1 MGLHHDT
8 SQEGPKLVKAAPR
21 DLRFV
26 AVSCLA
32 VALMLGF
39 FLAWQTTTGAKVP
52 GCGVDGGCA
61 SVLSSKWA
69 SVLGIPVG
77 WLGAALYGA
86 VLLGALTSKA
96 KGSWWS
102 VCALCIVVGAL
113 WFAWV
118 QFGILH
124 AFCPWCAATHGFA
137 LLGVVLLWMADR
149 EWRRLRVFEVI
160 ASFAAISLMAAA
172 QVIAPT
178 PERIVEARASD
189 GVVLQ
194 NGQLSF
200 LNGGVTFTTT
210 EMPGVKV
217 QQAPKFAV
225 VLSDYTCA
233 HCREMHKS
241 LHDEAAQLEGKL
253 GIVFMPAF
261 RTDAAKELHRAML
274 TIWRSDGAY
283 FEDLVK
289 RISAGEL
296 PADAAQVVEQA
307 QGHFQGRFFELAW
320 EHAAWVARTLNQG
333 EAMVHANDAI
343 TKVSSFPQVMIGDEV
358 IAGDARV
365 ETLLAK
371 AQRQTAAG
379 QSVASTP
386 ANGAVKGP
394 ILDFPESRFTLPGA
408 TQGEV
413 VSGRLV
419 FHNSGDS
426 PLSILQVIPTCGCLS
441 VNDAMQTV
449 APGADGSF
457 EVRLDSTRL
466 SGQITQSLQITSN
479 AVNAAAGLSEVEVR
493 AFVWTPVQ
501 LSAAQVDFGALP
513 SGSHPE
519 SKRIEITVTDKDPL
533 EIGTPHCNTDYFK
546 VSLDTLEAGRRYA
559 MTVSIPELKKGEVLD
574 TITLPLNHPKK
585 KEITLPVSVR
595 TLSDSS
601 ALVPAS
607 TPHQAGTTLTSTSSD
622 SARATS
628 F

>member
-1 MGLHHDT
+1 MGLHRDT
-8 SQEGPKLVKAAPR
+8 SQEGPKLVKPALG
-21 DLRFV
+21 DLRLV
-26 AVSCLA
+26 AVMCLA
-32 VALMLGF
+32 VASMLGL
-39 FLAWQTTTGAKVP
+39 FLAWQTTTGARVP
-52 GCGVDGGCA
+52 GCGVGGGCA

-77 WLGAALYGA
+77 WLGVVVYGA
-86 VLLGALTSKA
+86 VLFGALTSNT
-96 KGSWWS
+96 KGSWWN
-102 VCALCIVVGAL
+102 VCVLCMVVGAL

-149 EWRRLRVFEVI
+149 VWRRLRVLEVI
-160 ASFAAISLMAAA
+160 ASFAVIGLMAAA

-178 PERIVEARASD
+178 PERVVESKGAGGA
-189 GVVLQ
+189 VLK

-200 LNGGVTFTTT
+200 LKGEVTFTTT
-210 EMPGVKV
+210 EMPGMKV

-233 HCREMHKS
+233 HCRELHKS
-241 LHDEAAQLEGKL
+241 LHDEGAQLEGKL

-261 RTDAAKELHRAML
+261 RADAAKELHRAML

-283 FEDLVK
+283 FEELVK

-296 PADAAQVVEQA
+296 PADVAQVVEQA

-320 EHAAWVARTLNQG
+320 EHAAWVAKTLNQG
-333 EAMVHANDAI
+333 EALVHANDAI

-358 IAGDARV
+358 IAGDVRV

-371 AQRQTAAG
+371 AQMQTAAG
-379 QSVASTP
+379 QAVASAP
-386 ANGAVKGP
+386 ANSTVKGP
-394 ILDFPESRFTLPGA
+394 SLDFQESRFTLPGA

-426 PLSILQVIPTCGCLS
+426 PLSILQVKPSCGCLS

-457 EVRLDSTRL
+457 KVRLDSSRL
-466 SGQITQSLQITSN
+466 AGQITQSLQITSN
-479 AVNAAAGLSEVEVR
+479 AVNAVDGLSEVEVR

-501 LSAAQVDFGALP
+501 LSAAQIDFGALP
-513 SGSHPE
+513 PGSHPV
-519 SKRIEITVTDKDPL
+519 SRRIEITVTTKDPL
-533 EIGTPHCNTDYFK
+533 EIGAPHCNTDYFK

-559 MTVSIPELKKGEVLD
+559 MTVSITELKKGEVLD
-574 TITLPLNHPKK
+574 TITLPVNHPKM

-595 TLSDSS
+595 TLSDPS

-622 SARATS
+622 SARAPS